1 MTLDE
6 NATEGMLGYL
16 IGQEGG
22 QNLLQYL
29 CEHATEHEFCS
40 NDDDWMFRQTV
51 LQAKVILP
59 DTIRIV
65 VWHIMKVILLL
76 RRNIFKRH
84 TEQHYKEQNS

>member
-1 MTLDE
+1 MTLDG
-6 NATEGMLGYL
+6 NAIRGMLGYL
-16 IGQEGG
+16 TAQEGG
-22 QNLLQYL
+22 LELLQYL
-29 CEHATEHEFCS
+29 CEHATDHEFCR

-51 LQAKVILP
+51 LQAKDILP
-59 DTIRIV
+59 DAFRIV